1 MYQKIQG
8 LKDWKEDISN
18 QEKVTL
24 KCLDHNF
31 EKFELKQGI
40 FELKQGNVAGQCYEL
55 NDLST
60 PK

>member
-31 EKFELKQGI
+31 KKFELKQGI
-40 FELKQGNVAGQCYEL
+40 FKDFQDKNSIFVCRM
-55 NDLST
+55 
-60 PK
+60 